1 MPSFEL
7 LLKYRIHIAILAILI
22 SLFAWATEWADWV
35 YVCPFCR
42 AQRTVI
48 GLLGLLLLANPRHW
62 LNRWIASTL
71 AIFGLIVAGM
81 QHFNGWKKIMSG
93 EFTWGDYWWANAW
106 VLSGCALFI
115 ITGLILYLW
124 AWRPSE
130 AETGDQ

>member
-22 SLFAWATEWADWV
+22 SVFAWMTELADWV
-35 YVCPFCR
+35 YICPYCR
-42 AQRTVI
+42 VQRTII
-48 GLLGLLLLANPRHW
+48 GALGLLLLANPQHW
-62 LNRWIASTL
+62 LNRWVSSTL
-71 AIFGLIVAGM
+71 AVLGLVVAAM

-93 EFTWGDYWWANAW
+93 DFSWGEYWYANAW

-124 AWRPSE
+124 AWRP
-130 AETGDQ
+130 AEPAADEQ